1 MKKLLII
8 CPSRLRPDRIQ
19 EMLRSFDNTKSEGTD
34 IVIYVSDCDPRLEE
48 YKNVLRDRNLIV
60 GKRLPISHVYNY
72 CVRQYPDYQY
82 YGEVCDDHVYH
93 TKGWDDILIGEI
105 ASNGGWGMAW
115 GWGQIHPREVRLPQ
129 AAIMSGNLVRA
140 LGFFSTPVITSAYN
154 DRFAIDL
161 CDALNCGF
169 YRPDVIVEHKHVLNN
184 KAPMDDNYR
193 WVLSQDT
200 LETGKKQY
208 EDWRT
213 NHMASD
219 IDRVSKFRK
228 MITHRIGAMV
238 KCYHNTDYLAGV
250 LRNYAWVD
258 KIILQNYR
266 FPSVKETTD
275 DTKEIAD
282 KLGFSNIQYFT
293 DTSNN
298 LQQHELTNRAIE
310 ELRDT
315 DLLYFVDADEFLQR
329 ADQIKIADFL
339 LTQDTQSAHTKI
351 KDYSVDLFHQNPPRD
366 LVTYDNNWCMVAFK
380 PETVRF
386 KRLRQSTD
394 SKSRLFGD
402 ITMHH
407 FGAAFPE
414 EKLKWKIAW
423 EANEEKI
430 AEQRIWDAINKRVP
444 CEPPPQEIMDYL

>member
-1 MKKLLII
+1 
-8 CPSRLRPDRIQ
+8 
-19 EMLRSFDNTKSEGTD
+19 MLKSFDETKSEGTD
-34 IVIYVSDCDPRLEE
+34 LIIYLSDCDPRLEE
-48 YKNVLRDRNLIV
+48 YKKVLEGRRYEI
-60 GKRLPISHVYNY
+60 GKRLPISWVYNH
-72 CVRQYPDYQY
+72 CVRKYPDYQY
-82 YGEVCDDHVYH
+82 YGEVCDDHVYR
-93 TKGWDDILIGEI
+93 TKGWDNILIREI
-105 ASNGGWGMAW
+105 EDNGGWGMAW

-161 CDALNCGF
+161 CDKLNCGF
-169 YRPDVIVEHKHVLNN
+169 YRPDVIIEHKHVLNN

-193 WVLSQDT
+193 WVLSQET

-208 EDWRT
+208 EDWRA
-213 NHMASD
+213 NYMEQD
-219 IDRVSKFRK
+219 IDRVTRFRK
-228 MITHRIGAMV
+228 IISHRIGVMI
-238 KCYHNTDYLAGV
+238 KCYHNTDYLAAV

-282 KLGFSNIQYFT
+282 SLGFNNIQYFT
-293 DTSNN
+293 DKTNI
-298 LQQHELTNRAIE
+298 LQQHELSNRAIE

-315 DLLYFVDADEFLQR
+315 HVLFFADADELIPR
-329 ADQIKIADFL
+329 AGQITILDYL
-339 LTQDTQSAHTKI
+339 LTQETQSAHAHI
-351 KDYSVDLFHQNPPRD
+351 KDYAIDFYHQLPARD
-366 LVTYDNNWCMVAFK
+366 VTKDYDKNWCMVAFK

-394 SKSRLFGD
+394 SKSKFFGD

-407 FGAAFPE
+407 FGFCFPE
-414 EKLKWKIAW
+414 DKLKWKIAW

-430 AEQRIWDAINKRVP
+430 VEQRIWDSVNGRTP
-444 CEPPPQEIMDYL
+444 CEPPPQEILDYIG